1 MFRALLYA
9 KASLRRRPWRPG
21 YCSRGWQGL
30 FIFSFVQKN
39 PLTINVIAYFA
50 RYNINPLNTIV
61 PMAGRTHVGIFRSDS
76 FSSAVL
82 AVYFLL
88 NLDEWIKLP
97 AVYRHY
103 KQYKWVQN
111 LTINQQ

>member
-9 KASLRRRPWRPG
+9 KASRRRPWRPG

-30 FIFSFVQKN
+30 FIFIFVQKN
-39 PLTINVIAYFA
+39 PLTINVIAHVA
-50 RYNINPLNTIV
+50 RYNINPLNTGTICFEF
-61 PMAGRTHVGIFRSDS
+61 IFFSPYNRHYS